1 MRSGIQL
8 VRYVET
14 GSYASQDVW
23 QLEGT
28 TLEPWPDLGVAAREA
43 VEHVAWAGKL
53 VVQIVKLPATVHSGF
68 GAALPR
74 GLAALTVPGDR
85 VRRR

>member
-14 GSYASQDVW
+14 GTYSSRGAW

-28 TLEPWPDLGVAAREA
+28 TLEPWPDLGTAAREA
-43 VEHVAWAGKL
+43 VEHLARAGKL
-53 VVQIVKLPATVHSGF
+53 VVQIVKLPGPPSSPDL
-68 GAALPR
+68 ALLYHEP
-74 GLAALTVPGDR
+74 
-85 VRRR
+85 